1 MMDTRTLR
9 EYALELLEQSNDVV
23 RLNSRTRERLESLP
37 KAEWWD
43 LSHSRDGS
51 ERLEIRSGRHYYY
64 IYYWNR
70 CLIDGWNPDRCVRVR
85 KGSAEG
91 KQIAEM
97 LQCLHSQPQGE
108 KGQ

>member
-1 MMDTRTLR
+1 MMATLR
-9 EYALELLEQSNDVV
+9 EYAMELLEQSNDVV
-23 RLNSRTRERLESLP
+23 RLNSRTRDHIEALP

-64 IYYWNR
+64 IHYWNR